1 MYHHERWNGRGY
13 PEELRE
19 TMIPLS
25 ARIVAIC
32 DVFEAISSKRC
43 YRDAMPLDKCFEII
57 RRGRGVDFDPMMVD
71 IFLDCQEQI
80 SEIYHKELNEVI

>member
-1 MYHHERWNGRGY
+1 
-13 PEELRE
+13 
-19 TMIPLS
+19 MIPLS